1 MTVVLISAL
10 AFAATLL
17 GGVFALRFRDRLHLI
32 LGFSAGAVI
41 GVALF
46 DLLPES
52 ISLADGHYAPATLS
66 LYVTAG
72 FFAYLIIDRLILLH
86 PHTHHDHAPDGSP
99 PVNGGSTAEGGEGGG
114 SSYPLHHALSRTRSR
129 VLHLHGPPP
138 PLRGGGTGAFGA
150 LTLAAHSFL
159 DGVAIGAG
167 FQASPAVGVIVAA
180 AVVTHDFSD
189 GINTVAFILRGGGK
203 VRQALPWLLLDATA
217 PVLGAASTLLFR
229 IPQSSIGLV
238 LAVFGGCFVYLGA
251 SDLIPESQ
259 HAHPRAATTLMTLL
273 GAGVLF
279 VAVRLWGG

>member
-1 MTVVLISAL
+1 MVVLIAAL
-10 AFAATLL
+10 AFLATLL

-52 ISLADGHYAPATLS
+52 MSLADGHYGPAMLS
-66 LYVTAG
+66 LFIAAG

-86 PHTHHDHAPDGSP
+86 PHTHDDHEHARKDAPP
-99 PVNGGSTAEGGEGGG
+99 A
-114 SSYPLHHALSRTRSR
+114 R
-129 VLHLHGPPP
+129 
-138 PLRGGGTGAFGA
+138 GAFGA

-167 FQASPAVGVIVAA
+167 FQASPAVGAIVAA

-189 GINTVAFILRGGGK
+189 GVNMVAFILRGGGK
-203 VRQALPWLLLDATA
+203 VRQAQPWLLLDATA

-238 LAVFGGCFVYLGA
+238 LAVFGGCFLYLGA

-273 GAGVLF
+273 GAGVLY
-279 VAVRLWGG
+279 VAVRVWGG

>member
-1 MTVVLISAL
+1 MVVLIAAL
-10 AFAATLL
+10 AFLATLL

-52 ISLADGHYAPATLS
+52 MSLADGHYGPAMLS
-66 LYVTAG
+66 LFIAAG

-86 PHTHHDHAPDGSP
+86 PHTHHDHEHSHQGAP
-99 PVNGGSTAEGGEGGG
+99 STG
-114 SSYPLHHALSRTRSR
+114 
-129 VLHLHGPPP
+129 
-138 PLRGGGTGAFGA
+138 GAFGA
-150 LTLAAHSFL
+150 LTLAAHSLL

-167 FQASPAVGVIVAA
+167 FQASPAVGTIVAA

-203 VRQALPWLLLDATA
+203 VRQALPWLLVDATA

-229 IPQSSIGLV
+229 IPQPSIGLV
-238 LAVFGGCFVYLGA
+238 LAVFGGCFLYLGA

>member
-1 MTVVLISAL
+1 MPVLLISTL

-52 ISLADGHYAPATLS
+52 ISLADGHYGPATLS
-66 LYVTAG
+66 LFIAAG

-86 PHTHHDHAPDGSP
+86 PHTHDDHEHTADDAPRA
-99 PVNGGSTAEGGEGGG
+99 N
-114 SSYPLHHALSRTRSR
+114 
-129 VLHLHGPPP
+129 
-138 PLRGGGTGAFGA
+138 GAFGA

-167 FQASPAVGVIVAA
+167 FQASPTVGAIVTA

-189 GINTVAFILRGGGK
+189 GIKTVAFILRGGGK
-203 VRQALPWLLLDATA
+203 IRQALPWLLLDAAA
-217 PVLGAASTLLFR
+217 PVLGAASTLFFH
-229 IPQSSIGLV
+229 IPQGSIGLV
-238 LAVFGGCFVYLGA
+238 LGVFGGCFLYLGA

-273 GAGVLF
+273 GAGVLY
-279 VAVRLWGG
+279 VAVRVWGGG

>member
-1 MTVVLISAL
+1 MAVLLISAL
-10 AFAATLL
+10 AFIATLL
-17 GGVFALRFRDRLHLI
+17 GGVFALTFRDRLHLI

-52 ISLADGHYAPATLS
+52 MSLADGHYGPATLS
-66 LYVTAG
+66 LVIAAG

-86 PHTHHDHAPDGSP
+86 PHTHDDHEHTHDDTP
-99 PVNGGSTAEGGEGGG
+99 PAK
-114 SSYPLHHALSRTRSR
+114 
-129 VLHLHGPPP
+129 
-138 PLRGGGTGAFGA
+138 GAIGA

-203 VRQALPWLLLDATA
+203 IRQVLPWLLLDAIA

-229 IPQSSIGLV
+229 IPQASIGLV
-238 LAVFGGCFVYLGA
+238 L
-251 SDLIPESQ
+251 
-259 HAHPRAATTLMTLL
+259 
-273 GAGVLF
+273 GV
-279 VAVRLWGG
+279 